1 MSYKLEL
8 SAIHLDLW
16 RITLC
21 SHARRHR
28 SKMFVPIEILSHE
41 CRETCPLGLN
51 NTTPFQEG
59 YDFIRRG
66 TKLKYFPDA
75 LEYTPTSIHCHCP
88 NIARTRSTFVLCSS
102 TCMSSTLLLAITL
115 PLYSEYATNVND
127 WRDRHDWLDSMS
139 HMEIFEFFLQGFL
152 YVTEIA

>member
-1 MSYKLEL
+1 MLYKLEL

-88 NIARTRSTFVLCSS
+88 NMARTRSTFVLCSN
-102 TCMSSTLLLAITL
+102 TCMSSTLLAITL
-115 PLYSEYATNVND
+115 PLYSEYATTSMIGAID
-127 WRDRHDWLDSMS
+127 TTGWTACHTWRFLS
-139 HMEIFEFFLQGFL
+139 FFYRGS
-152 YVTEIA
+152 YM

>member
-1 MSYKLEL
+1 MLYKLEL

-75 LEYTPTSIHCHCP
+75 WYTPTSIHCHCP
-88 NIARTRSTFVLCSS
+88 KIARTRSTFVLCSS
-102 TCMSSTLLLAITL
+102 TRTSSTLLVI
-115 PLYSEYATNVND
+115 YSSFILRVCNKHVND